1 MADVSVSGQVK
12 TYFVTTDA
20 TSAGNDGKVHG
31 VVGYNLKLFRKFRRV
46 RKSIVS

>member
-20 TSAGNDGKVHG
+20 TSAGIDGKDWAPVTDTA
-31 VVGYNLKLFRKFRRV
+31 
-46 RKSIVS
+46 